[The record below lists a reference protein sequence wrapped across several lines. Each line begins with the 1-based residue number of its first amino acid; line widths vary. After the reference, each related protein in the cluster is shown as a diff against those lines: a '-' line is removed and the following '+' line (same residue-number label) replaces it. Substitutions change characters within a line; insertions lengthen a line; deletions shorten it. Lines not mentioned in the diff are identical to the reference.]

1 MVRPIEISDAFSKV
15 NAVERVQQTDKTQPE
30 ATQQFQKTL
39 NEQTTVRVTTPNPV
53 PQGDHVVIHVDEQER
68 EKRKTDEN
76 EEQST
81 QQHKKE
87 NEQEKK
93 EDDHGD
99 NISPHD
105 HIDIKV

>member
-1 MVRPIEISDAFSKV
+1 MVRPIEISDALSKV

-39 NEQTTVRVTTPNPV
+39 NEKITVRVTTPNPV
-53 PQGDHVVIHVDEQER
+53 APGDQIVIHVDEKER
-68 EKRKTDEN
+68 EKRKTAED

-81 QQHKKE
+81 RQQTSQK
-87 NEQEKK
+87 EQEKNK
-93 EDDHGD
+93 DDQGD
-99 NISPHD
+99 DIPPHD

>member
-30 ATQQFQKTL
+30 TAQQFQKTL
-39 NEQTTVRVTTPNPV
+39 NEKTTVRVTTPNPV

-68 EKRKTDEN
+68 ENKKTAEN
-76 EEQST
+76 EEQSSR
-81 QQHKKE
+81 QQKKE
-87 NEQEKK
+87 KEQKEK

-99 NISPHD
+99 NILPHD

>member
-1 MVRPIEISDAFSKV
+1 MVRPIEISDALSKV
-15 NAVERVQQTDKTQPE
+15 NAVERALQTDKIQPE

-39 NEQTTVRVTTPNPV
+39 NEKTTERVKTPNPV
-53 PQGDHVVIHVDEQER
+53 PPGDNVVIHVDEKER
-68 EKRKTDEN
+68 EKRKTAEDE
-76 EEQST
+76 EKST
-81 QQHKKE
+81 RQHKRE
-87 NEQEKK
+87 NALGKK